1 MIIEGEQDVHLCLL
15 GLVQIKQR
23 LVLHAG
29 TIIIADQQV
38 FHFSRFDDFVE
49 GGLRSGVAFGFGF

>member
-1 MIIEGEQDVHLCLL
+1 
-15 GLVQIKQR
+15 VQIKQR